1 MSGIKQFIYDQQMDL
16 EEEIHPRD
24 MESVAEI
31 MANDAHFAH
40 LRMMAEMQPEDCH
53 PNFDPSEL
61 MDSPITWLDR
71 LRDWFVALFR
81 PAKRAAEWVTGY
93 EDRDVIP
100 F

>member
-16 EEEIHPRD
+16 EAEIHPRD

-40 LRMMAEMQPEDCH
+40 LRMMAEMQP
-53 PNFDPSEL
+53 PSEL
-61 MDSPITWLDR
+61 MDPPITWLDR
-71 LRDWFVALFR
+71 LRNWIVALFR

>member
-1 MSGIKQFIYDQQMDL
+1 MSSIKQFIYDQQMDL
-16 EEEIHPRD
+16 EDEIHPRD

-40 LRMMAEMQPEDCH
+40 LRMMAEMQP
-53 PNFDPSEL
+53 PT
-61 MDSPITWLDR
+61 ITLLDR
-71 LRDWFVALFR
+71 LRDWLVALFK

-93 EDRDVIP
+93 EDPDEIP

>member
-16 EEEIHPRD
+16 EDEIHPRD

-40 LRMMAEMQPEDCH
+40 LRMMAEMQP
-53 PNFDPSEL
+53 PT
-61 MDSPITWLDR
+61 ITLLDR
-71 LRDWFVALFR
+71 LRDWLVALFK

-93 EDRDVIP
+93 EDPDEIP